1 MREFIKQHI
10 FTPSFAK
17 HLFSALGIIA
27 IIYIGKDFVIFFL
40 TAFLCGYLFQSGS
53 KWCRKILQKWSLGA
67 PNYLKWLLHWIGKEK
82 VLITIFY
89 IVFALILI
97 FAIRDIGPALIADMI
112 NLLQS
117 LSQKLSIDMGIDD
130 IKQTLSQWQSLSY
143 QVGDLINIISPSTD
157 TGTIL
162 QQFFHIGSI
171 LFQIIFAYILS
182 YVWLLEQ
189 EKVQKY
195 FAQLKKWPFSFFY
208 HDLRIIF
215 EKLTNSFGLVFH
227 AQSQIALANTIL
239 TVVGLIVIGL
249 IYSQLSLSGNY
260 IFPYILALGCI
271 TFLTSFIPILG
282 VFIGGIPIVF
292 AGISAYPGWWIIVAI
307 IVMLFVIHTIEWYY
321 LNPRIVGKSLNIP
334 APVIFLI
341 LFVAEHFMGISGFF
355 LGVPFYLLLTELLNS
370 IAQLIQGQETKKS

>member
-1 MREFIKQHI
+1 MRDFIKRHILTQSFGQHLLSGLWI
-10 FTPSFAK
+10 M
-17 HLFSALGIIA
+17 A
-27 IIYIGKDFVIFFL
+27 IIYISKDFVIFFL
-40 TAFLCGYLFQSGS
+40 TAFLCGYLFQSIS
-53 KWCRKILQKWSLGA
+53 KWCRKILQKYSLHA
-67 PNYLKWLLHWIGKEK
+67 PRYIKWILSWVGKEK
-82 VLITIFY
+82 VLITLFY

-143 QVGDLINIISPSTD
+143 QVWDLLSIISPSTD

-171 LFQIIFAYILS
+171 LFQVIFAYILS

-195 FAQLKKWPFSFFY
+195 FAQMKKWSFSFFY

-215 EKLTNSFGLVFH
+215 EKLTKSFGLVFH
-227 AQSQIALANTIL
+227 AQSKIALANTVL
-239 TVVGLIVIGL
+239 TVLWLVIIGI
-249 IYSQLSLSGNY
+249 IYGQLSPEWNY
-260 IFPYILALGCI
+260 IFPYLLALGCI
-271 TFLTSFIPILG
+271 TFLTSFIPILW

-307 IVMLFVIHTIEWYY
+307 IVMLFVIHTIEGYF

-334 APVIFLI
+334 APIIFLI

-355 LGVPFYLLLTELLNS
+355 LGVPVYLLCMELFNS
-370 IAQLIQGQETKKS
+370 IAHFIQGQEV

>member
-1 MREFIKQHI
+1 M
-10 FTPSFAK
+10 
-17 HLFSALGIIA
+17 
-27 IIYIGKDFVIFFL
+27 
-40 TAFLCGYLFQSGS
+40 
-53 KWCRKILQKWSLGA
+53 
-67 PNYLKWLLHWIGKEK
+67 LHWIGKEK

-195 FAQLKKWPFSFFY
+195 FAQLKK
-208 HDLRIIF
+208 
-215 EKLTNSFGLVFH
+215 
-227 AQSQIALANTIL
+227 
-239 TVVGLIVIGL
+239 
-249 IYSQLSLSGNY
+249 
-260 IFPYILALGCI
+260 
-271 TFLTSFIPILG
+271 
-282 VFIGGIPIVF
+282 
-292 AGISAYPGWWIIVAI
+292 
-307 IVMLFVIHTIEWYY
+307 
-321 LNPRIVGKSLNIP
+321 
-334 APVIFLI
+334 
-341 LFVAEHFMGISGFF
+341 
-355 LGVPFYLLLTELLNS
+355 
-370 IAQLIQGQETKKS
+370 